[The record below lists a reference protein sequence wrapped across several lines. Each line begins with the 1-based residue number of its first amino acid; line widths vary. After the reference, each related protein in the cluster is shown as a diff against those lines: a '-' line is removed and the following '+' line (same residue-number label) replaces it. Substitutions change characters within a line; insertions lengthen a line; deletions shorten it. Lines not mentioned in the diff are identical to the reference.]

1 MSIISPICG
10 TKRSKPCWKGYEMIG
25 MKRKGKRVV
34 PNCVPK
40 KRIGSAPKNVSKQ
53 TKLYLIQD
61 YFDWKRMGYSDV
73 GAEQNTLKVYSK
85 YHPEVYELHKKTLRK
100 LIDKNKEYLK
110 KSLDAD
116 KFVLNT
122 NSIKV

>member
-40 KRIGSAPKNVSKQ
+40 K
-53 TKLYLIQD
+53 
-61 YFDWKRMGYSDV
+61 
-73 GAEQNTLKVYSK
+73 
-85 YHPEVYELHKKTLRK
+85 KKK
-100 LIDKNKEYLK
+100 
-110 KSLDAD
+110 
-116 KFVLNT
+116 
-122 NSIKV
+122 

>member
-40 KRIGSAPKNVSKQ
+40 KGIGSVNITKRQKYELIETYYDFKN
-53 TKLYLIQD
+53 L
-61 YFDWKRMGYSDV
+61 GYSEV
-73 GAEQNTLKVYSK
+73 ASQQNTLKSFSYKPSVFDAYK
-85 YHPEVYELHKKTLRK
+85 TELLRLIKK
-100 LIDKNKEYLK
+100 NEEYLK
-110 KSLDAD
+110 DSL
-116 KFVLNT
+116 KRERSILNK
-122 NSIKV
+122 NYLKV